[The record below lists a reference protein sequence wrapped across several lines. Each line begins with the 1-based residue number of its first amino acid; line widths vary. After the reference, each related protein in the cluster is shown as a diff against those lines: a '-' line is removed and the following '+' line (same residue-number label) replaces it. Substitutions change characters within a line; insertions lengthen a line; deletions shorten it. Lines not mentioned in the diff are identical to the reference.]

1 MRAIGVVVPGV
12 IDAATGTVGAENLAW
27 VGMPVL
33 AEIMAAV
40 EDDVP
45 IVLAHDVRGGGYAE
59 LRQGALVGTT
69 NSMFLPL
76 GTGIA
81 AAMVIDGSLVSGDGY
96 AGELGHTRFIH
107 GDAAEL
113 CACGQWGCLETV
125 ASAAAL
131 ARRYGARTGRTV
143 DGAREVLE
151 LLAAGDPD
159 AAQVWD
165 DALRVLVD
173 ALVLYTTLVA
183 PTRIAIG
190 GGLVGAGET
199 LLQPLRDGIHARLTF
214 QREPEIV
221 AAVLGEEAGFIGAA
235 RMAWDRVEADER
247 GNDGMTTIGSAG
259 WLRRTTSSR
268 TPGSRSSTATSSR
281 SAAGRRGCRPTASG
295 RRTSATST
303 VVPGFVDIHTH
314 GGGGVDVL
322 DDRSGGGAQGRGL
335 PRQAR
340 HDDDAR
346 QPGHA
351 PLDDLVAQTACLA
364 ELIADGVIAGVHLE
378 GPFLSEARCGAHEPT
393 LLRPPLK
400 DDVAKVLATRSRW

>member
-1 MRAIGVVVPGV
+1 MVAVDLGGTRMKCGLVAADGAVLHRETRPTPREAGGRAVLDALLETVVELSQKATAEGHRVRAIGVVVPGV
-12 IDAATGTVGAENLAW
+12 IDAEKGTVGAENLEW
-27 VGMPVL
+27 VGTPVL
-33 AEIMAAV
+33 AELKAALHGN
-40 EDDVP
+40 DVP

-59 LRQGALVGTT
+59 LRHGALAGTT

-81 AAMVIDGSLVSGDGY
+81 AAMVVDGSLVSGDGY
-96 AGELGHTRFIH
+96 AGELGHSKFIY

-143 DGAREVLE
+143 AGAREVLE

-165 DALRVLVD
+165 DALAVLVD

-199 LLQPLRDGIHARLTF
+199 LLQPLREGVHARLTF

-221 AAVLGEEAGFIGAA
+221 AAVLGEDAGCLGAA
-235 RMAWDRVEADER
+235 QMAWDRALANEK
-247 GNDGMTTIGSAG
+247 GTT
-259 WLRRTTSSR
+259 
-268 TPGSRSSTATSSR
+268 
-281 SAAGRRGCRPTASG
+281 
-295 RRTSATST
+295 
-303 VVPGFVDIHTH
+303 
-314 GGGGVDVL
+314 
-322 DDRSGGGAQGRGL
+322 
-335 PRQAR
+335 
-340 HDDDAR
+340 
-346 QPGHA
+346 
-351 PLDDLVAQTACLA
+351 
-364 ELIADGVIAGVHLE
+364 E
-378 GPFLSEARCGAHEPT
+378 
-393 LLRPPLK
+393 
-400 DDVAKVLATRSRW
+400 

>member
-1 MRAIGVVVPGV
+1 MEPCEVVVAVDLGGTRMKCGLVAADGAVLHRETRPTPRAVTDARGGGRAILDALVETVVELGQKATADGHRVRAIGVVVPGV
-12 IDAATGTVGAENLAW
+12 IDAATGTVSAENLAW
-27 VGMPVL
+27 VGTPVL
-33 AEIMAAV
+33 AALTAAV
-40 EDDVP
+40 GEEVP
-45 IVLAHDVRGGGYAE
+45 VVLAHDVRAGGYAE
-59 LRQGALVGTT
+59 LRHGALAGTT

-81 AAMVIDGSLVSGDGY
+81 AAMVVDGSLVSGDGY
-96 AGELGHTRFIH
+96 AGELGHTRFVH
-107 GDAAEL
+107 GDAAEQ

-221 AAVLGEEAGFIGAA
+221 AAVLGEEAGCLGAA
-235 RMAWDRVEADER
+235 LMAWDRVAADVSE
-247 GNDGMTTIGSAG
+247 DTT
-259 WLRRTTSSR
+259 
-268 TPGSRSSTATSSR
+268 
-281 SAAGRRGCRPTASG
+281 
-295 RRTSATST
+295 
-303 VVPGFVDIHTH
+303 
-314 GGGGVDVL
+314 
-322 DDRSGGGAQGRGL
+322 
-335 PRQAR
+335 
-340 HDDDAR
+340 
-346 QPGHA
+346 
-351 PLDDLVAQTACLA
+351 
-364 ELIADGVIAGVHLE
+364 
-378 GPFLSEARCGAHEPT
+378 
-393 LLRPPLK
+393 
-400 DDVAKVLATRSRW
+400 